1 MSNASFPSVLGGRRF
16 AMGRAV
22 FALILREMS
31 TTYGRSPGGYVW
43 AIAEPLGAVAILSV
57 TFSLLTHHPP
67 LGKNFVLFYATGYLP
82 LMAYQSI
89 SGKIASAIRFSKPL
103 LAYPTVTY
111 VDAIVARILLA
122 VLTELIVSVALFGI
136 TLMVIRDS
144 VSIDFIALIRCVGMV
159 VAFGTGVGL
168 VNCFL
173 TSVLPI
179 WQFIWAV
186 VNRPMFIV
194 SGVMF
199 LIDGLPAD
207 IRNYVLYIPITHFV
221 SMARVGFY
229 SSYEGA
235 YISETYVYGIS
246 LVLAAFGM
254 LMLHRFH
261 RNMMNEWG

>member
-1 MSNASFPSVLGGRRF
+1 MNDAAFPTVRQRRSF
-16 AMGRAV
+16 AMPRSV

-43 AIAEPLGAVAILSV
+43 VIIEPLAAVAVLAI
-57 TFSLLTHHPP
+57 TFSLLTRSPP
-67 LGKNFVLFYATGYLP
+67 LGQNYILFYASGYLP
-82 LMAYQSI
+82 LAAYQSI
-89 SGKIASAIRFSKPL
+89 SGKIASAIRYSKPL

-122 VLTELIVSVALFGI
+122 VLTDLLVSLIIFGVTI
-136 TLMVIRDS
+136 MTIRDS
-144 VSIDFIALIRCVGMV
+144 VSIDYIALMRCVGMV

-186 VNRPMFIV
+186 LNRPMFLI

-199 LIDGLPAD
+199 LIDGVPET
-207 IRNYVLYIPITHFV
+207 IRSYLLYLPITHFV
-221 SMARVGFY
+221 SMGRVGFY
-229 SSYEGA
+229 SSYKGVYVSDA
-235 YISETYVYGIS
+235 YVYGVS

-261 RNMMNEWG
+261 RAMMNEWS